1 MGGYGV
7 KGGNVQG
14 QMVVDFVE
22 NKGNVYS
29 EYIKMKEECWGVYR
43 RLIMKGL
50 KLGEMYNS
58 V

>member
-7 KGGNVQG
+7 KGRNVQG

-29 EYIKMKEECWGVYR
+29 EYIKMMKEC
-43 RLIMKGL
+43 
-50 KLGEMYNS
+50 
-58 V
+58 